1 MIKVEMTVF
10 EMVTLCSIGINSEL
24 QARIIAA
31 LEKAVEGG
39 SKPVEDGS
47 KLGNNTFTLH
57 SLRHAGNF
65 IECIKILR
73 KHTGMGLKE
82 AKTFMDVVRGEYHFG
97 DVYTGG
103 KPNTLTGYNE
113 AVCSSLA
120 NDLREIGEWDVSLGN
135 K

>member
-31 LEKAVEGG
+31 LEKAVGG
-39 SKPVEDGS
+39 GS
-47 KLGNNTFTLH
+47 KLGDSTLTFH
-57 SLRHAGNF
+57 SLKNTGNF

-103 KPNTLTGYNE
+103 KPNTLTGFNE

-120 NDLREIGEWDVSLGN
+120 SDLREIGEWDVSWTD